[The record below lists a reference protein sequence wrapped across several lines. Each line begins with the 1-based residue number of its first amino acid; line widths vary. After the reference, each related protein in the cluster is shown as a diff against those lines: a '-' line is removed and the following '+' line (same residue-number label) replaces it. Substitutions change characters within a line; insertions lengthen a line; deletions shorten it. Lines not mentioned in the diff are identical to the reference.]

1 MDTLRL
7 QMVGFNRALLLV
19 LSCLSLGLLA
29 SPALAQQA
37 DSKPY
42 PECTRAPTEGDVQ
55 AAKGAF
61 QAGQA
66 AFKEADY
73 SRSILYWEDAY
84 RRDCTAH
91 PLLLNLA
98 TAYELSG
105 NKAQAIAALQTYL
118 VRRSDAPDAD
128 QITRRIEVL
137 KRQLEESQRPAQPQP
152 KAAPPA
158 PAPAPEAAQAS
169 STTSAVPV
177 ADSGPKRPI
186 WPLIVAGAG
195 GAVAV
200 VGITVWSR
208 AGADV
213 KAVEKKCPSRQN
225 CSAQNASDGNA
236 ARGRQTVGGVT
247 AVVGLA
253 VAAGGTAWYF
263 LAPPPDANVAGA
275 SFVPLVFP
283 GFAGATLSARF

>member
-1 MDTLRL
+1 MDTLKL

-19 LSCLSLGLLA
+19 LSCLSLALVA
-29 SPALAQQA
+29 SPASAQQA
-37 DSKPY
+37 DMKPY
-42 PECTRAPTEGDVQ
+42 PECTRAPTDGDVQ

-118 VRRSDAPDAD
+118 VRRSDAADAD

-137 KRQLEESQRPAQPQP
+137 KRQLEESQRAAQPQP
-152 KAAPPA
+152 KAAPPTPI
-158 PAPAPEAAQAS
+158 PAPSQAS
-169 STTSAVPV
+169 STTSAAPV

-195 GAVAV
+195 GAVALVGV
-200 VGITVWSR
+200 VVWSR

-213 KAVEKKCPSRQN
+213 KDVEKKCPGRICAPQI
-225 CSAQNASDGNA
+225 ASEGNA
-236 ARGRQTVGGVT
+236 ARSRQSVGGVT

-263 LAPPPDANVAGA
+263 LAPPPDANVAGT
-275 SFVPLVFP
+275 SFVPVVLP

>member
-1 MDTLRL
+1 LDTLKL
-7 QMVGFNRALLLV
+7 QMVGFIRALLLV
-19 LSCLSLGLLA
+19 LSCLSLALVA
-29 SPALAQQA
+29 SPASAQQA
-37 DSKPY
+37 DMKPY
-42 PECTRAPTEGDVQ
+42 PECTRAPTDGDVQ

-118 VRRSDAPDAD
+118 VRRSDAADAD

-137 KRQLEESQRPAQPQP
+137 KRQLEESQRAAQPQP
-152 KAAPPA
+152 QAPPPTPA
-158 PAPAPEAAQAS
+158 PAPSQAS
-169 STTSAVPV
+169 STTSAAPV
-177 ADSGPKRPI
+177 ADTGPKRPI

-195 GAVAV
+195 GAVAL
-200 VGITVWSR
+200 VGVAVWSR

-213 KAVEKKCPSRQN
+213 KDVEGKCPTRRE

-236 ARGRQTVGGVT
+236 ARSRQTVGGVT
-247 AVVGLA
+247 AVAGL
-253 VAAGGTAWYF
+253 VIAAGGAAWYF
-263 LAPPPDANVAGA
+263 LAPPADANVAGT
-275 SFVPLVFP
+275 SFVPVVFP
-283 GFAGATLSARF
+283 GFAGATLSTRF

>member
-1 MDTLRL
+1 LDTLKL

-19 LSCLSLGLLA
+19 LSCLSLALVAGPA
-29 SPALAQQA
+29 SAQQA
-37 DSKPY
+37 DMKPY
-42 PECTRAPTEGDVQ
+42 PECTRAPTDGDVQ

-118 VRRSDAPDAD
+118 VRRSDAADAD

-137 KRQLEESQRPAQPQP
+137 KRQLEESQRAAQPQP
-152 KAAPPA
+152 QAPPTPA
-158 PAPAPEAAQAS
+158 PAPSQAS

-177 ADSGPKRPI
+177 ADTGPKRPI

-195 GAVAV
+195 GAVAL
-200 VGITVWSR
+200 VGVAVWGR

-213 KAVEKKCPSRQN
+213 KAVEKKCPGRI
-225 CSAQNASDGNA
+225 CASQIASEGNA
-236 ARGRQTVGGVT
+236 ARSRQSVGGVT
-247 AVVGLA
+247 AVAGLA

-263 LAPPPDANVAGA
+263 LAPPPDANVAGT
-275 SFVPLVFP
+275 SFVPVVLP

>member
-1 MDTLRL
+1 MDTLKL
-7 QMVGFNRALLLV
+7 LMVGFHRALLLV
-19 LSCLSLGLLA
+19 LSCLVLALLA

-42 PECTRAPTEGDVQ
+42 PECTRAPTDGDVQ

-137 KRQLEESQRPAQPQP
+137 KRQLEESQRPAPQP
-152 KAAPPA
+152 KVAPPVPA
-158 PAPAPEAAQAS
+158 PAPAQAS
-169 STTSAVPV
+169 RPTSAAPV

-200 VGITVWSR
+200 VGVAVWGR
-208 AGADV
+208 AAADV
-213 KAVEKKCPSRQN
+213 SAVDKKCPSRPN
-225 CSAQNASDGNA
+225 CSAQYASEGNA
-236 ARGRQTVGGVT
+236 ARSRQTVGGVT
-247 AVVGLA
+247 
-253 VAAGGTAWYF
+253 VAAGLAIAAGGAAWYF
-263 LAPPPDANVAGA
+263 LAPPLDADVAGTT
-275 SFVPLVFP
+275 FVPVVFP